1 METPKKQ
8 NAQCT
13 SSTLKQALQDEAY
26 LRALEMMERIENTAY
41 KNGYYGSI
49 DPCDWDD
56 INPSKDDE

>member
-1 METPKKQ
+1 METPNKQ
-8 NAQCT
+8 NARNT
-13 SSTLKQALQDEAY
+13 SNTLKQHLQNEAY